1 MRRQEIWLETGQAA
15 RAAMLLGILFL
26 VRPALGQ
33 TPPQAGW
40 SLSTQFGPGWTSNPN
55 DLPGRQKG
63 DAYWAMQL
71 GLGYRQP
78 LWDGAALAGILG
90 TGADWY
96 ARERDAGSN
105 RLFGSLSFTQAWRGA
120 TLSLGVTARTSM
132 DQPLRAHDDA
142 SQDVSLGLSRAITLA
157 PDWTLIPSLGAARRF
172 YQNGTKNDIRF
183 RSGLVLAR
191 KWNAWTWRLGGT
203 ASYLLED
210 NTPILPRIRD
220 RSWSLFLSS
229 TYEWEKDREI
239 GLRLAYARTYSSYAP
254 NRFRSIALAPQVSA
268 TFRF

>member
-1 MRRQEIWLETGQAA
+1 MQGETGRRRQWRTGGGWLLPCLLAITG
-15 RAAMLLGILFL
+15 
-26 VRPALGQ
+26 PAHGQ
-33 TPPQAGW
+33 TLPRPGW
-40 SLSTQFGPGWTSNPN
+40 SLSAQFGPGWTSNPN

-63 DAYWAMQL
+63 DVYWNWQV
-71 GLGYRQP
+71 GLSYRHP
-78 LWDGAALAGILG
+78 LWDGAAL
-90 TGADWY
+90 TGGVNTGSDWY

-105 RLFGSLSFTQAWRGA
+105 RLSGALSFSQAWRGA
-120 TLSLGVTARTSM
+120 TLSLGITARTSM
-132 DQPLRAHDDA
+132 DQPLRAHDEA
-142 SQDVSLGLSRAITLA
+142 SQDVSLGLSQPITLA

-191 KWNAWTWRLGGT
+191 KWNAWTWRFGGT

-220 RSWSLFLSS
+220 RNWSLFLSS
-229 TYEWEKDREI
+229 GYEWAKDREI
-239 GLRLAYARTYSSYAP
+239 GLRLAYARTYSTYAP
-254 NRFRSIALAPQVSA
+254 NRNRSVTLAPQVSA

>member
-1 MRRQEIWLETGQAA
+1 MRRQGFGLEAGRLA
-15 RAAMLLGILFL
+15 RAGVLLGAVALGC
-26 VRPALGQ
+26 PAHGQ
-33 TPPQAGW
+33 TPPRPGW
-40 SLSTQFGPGWTSNPN
+40 SLSVQLGPGWTSNPN
-55 DLPGRQKG
+55 DLPGRQKA
-63 DAYWAMQL
+63 DAFWNMQV

-78 LWDGAALAGILG
+78 LWDGAALTGTLG

-96 ARERDAGSN
+96 AREQEAGSN
-105 RLFGSLSFTQAWRGA
+105 RLSGTLAFSQTWRGA
-120 TLSLGVTARTSM
+120 TLSLGIAARTSM

-142 SQDVSLGLSRAITLA
+142 SQDISLGLSRPVILA
-157 PDWTLIPSLGAARRF
+157 PDWTLIPSIGGSRRF
-172 YQNGTKNDIRF
+172 YQDGTKNDLRF

-191 KWNAWTWRLGGT
+191 KWNAWTWRIGGT

-229 TYEWEKDREI
+229 TYEWQKDREL
-239 GLRLAYARTYSSYAP
+239 GLRLAYARTYSTYAP
-254 NRFRSIALAPQVSA
+254 NRFRSVTLAPQLSA

>member
-1 MRRQEIWLETGQAA
+1 MRREWIGLGTRETA
-15 RAAMLLGILFL
+15 RAAMLLCILPL
-26 VRPALGQ
+26 VCPALGQ
-33 TPPQAGW
+33 APPPAGL
-40 SLSTQFGPGWTSNPN
+40 SLSAQFGAGWTSNPN

-63 DAYWAMQL
+63 DAYWNTQVSL
-71 GLGYRQP
+71 SYRHP
-78 LWDGAALAGILG
+78 LWEGAALTGILG

-105 RLFGSLSFTQAWRGA
+105 RLSGTLSFGQAWRGA
-120 TLSLGVTARTSM
+120 TLSLGITARTSM
-132 DQPLRAHDDA
+132 DQPLRAHDEA
-142 SQDVSLGLSRAITLA
+142 SQDISLGLSRPITLA
-157 PDWTLIPSLGAARRF
+157 PDWTLIPSLGGSRRF
-172 YQNGTKNDIRF
+172 YQDGTKNDTRF
-183 RSGLVLAR
+183 RSGLILAR

-239 GLRLAYARTYSSYAP
+239 GLRLAYARTYSTYAP
-254 NRFRSIALAPQVSA
+254 NRYRTVTLAPQVSA